1 MAITETNRNGEVL
14 LSEANGALS
23 REVVTIA
30 SGQNLEA
37 GAVLG
42 KVTASGKYVGLAPDA
57 TDGSEVANAVLLYD
71 ADASAGDAK
80 ATVLVRL
87 AELASDKLVWPTGI
101 TQAQIDTAL
110 SQLAGDYIIA
120 R

>member
-30 SGQNLEA
+30 AGQNLQA

-42 KVTASGKYVGLAPDA
+42 KVSASGEYVAFDPAA
-57 TDGSEVANAVLLYD
+57 TDGSEAAAAVLLYD
-71 ADASAGDAK
+71 IDASAEAAK
-80 ATVLVRL
+80 ATAMVRL
-87 AELASDKLVWPTGI
+87 AEVASDLLVWPAGI
-101 TQAQIDTAL
+101 TAAQISTAL
-110 SQLAGDYIIA
+110 GQLAGNYVIA

>member
-23 REVVTIA
+23 RDVVTIA
-30 SGQNLEA
+30 VGQNLQA

-42 KVTASGKYVGLAPDA
+42 KVSASGEYVALDPAA
-57 TDGSEVANAVLLYD
+57 NDGSEVAAAVLLYST
-71 ADASAGDAK
+71 DASAGVIK

-87 AELASDKLVWPTGI
+87 AEVASDRLGWLAGMTS
-101 TQAQIDTAL
+101 AQISTAL
-110 SQLAGDYIIA
+110 GKLAEHYVIA

>member
-23 REVVTIA
+23 RDVITIA
-30 SGQNLEA
+30 YGQNLEA

-42 KVTASGKYVGLAPDA
+42 KVTASGKYVGLAPGA
-57 TDGSEVANAVLLYD
+57 SDGSEVAKAVLLYD

-80 ATVLVRL
+80 ATAIVRL
-87 AELASDKLVWPTGI
+87 AEVTADLLAWPSGI

-110 SQLAGDYIIA
+110 GQLAGDYIIA